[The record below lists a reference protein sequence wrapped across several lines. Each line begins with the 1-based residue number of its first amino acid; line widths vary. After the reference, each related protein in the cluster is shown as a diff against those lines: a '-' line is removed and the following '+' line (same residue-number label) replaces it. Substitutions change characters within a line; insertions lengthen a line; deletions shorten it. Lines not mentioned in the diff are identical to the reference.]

1 MERKMTLPTLINRRF
16 PAAGRGRER
25 VSGCRRAFTL
35 VEVLVVMAIIA
46 IIIAATVAVG
56 GYVRTNA
63 QIKNTQSTIKLLE
76 LTLQEYKNY
85 KQSGF
90 PPQSNAMSSGDLQFE
105 FQHKDIGNIP
115 SAIVFD
121 PDGLHNVFNWQDYDA
136 YLPDERD
143 DMKKARASI
152 EFLYYFLDEVP
163 ACRKMLS
170 RLSEKSVTNDDQDLV
185 TVTVGTPPNTNTLT
199 KPLLEVNDA
208 WQHPIR
214 YQKQGADNFP
224 TLTSA
229 GPDGVFDTADDMISD
244 EF

>member
-1 MERKMTLPTLINRRF
+1 MERKMTLPTSINRRF

-25 VSGCRRAFTL
+25 IRRGRRGFTL

-76 LTLQEYKNY
+76 SALQEYQNY
-85 KQSGF
+85 KQQGF
-90 PPQSNAMSSGDLQFE
+90 PDTPGDYDYSILTL
-105 FQHKDIGNIP
+105 KSILGGTVN
-115 SAIVFD
+115 D
-121 PDGLHNVFNWQDYDA
+121 PAVLHEKFTWQDIDA
-136 YLPDERD
+136 YSPDDQKVMRY
-143 DMKKARASI
+143 ARSTI
-152 EFLYYFLDEVP
+152 ECLYYFLDEVP

-170 RLSEKSVTNDDQDLV
+170 RLSEKSVTNDDQDSV
-185 TVTVGTPPNTNTLT
+185 TVVIAPNTLT

-214 YQKQGADNFP
+214 YQKQGAGNFP

-244 EF
+244 DF